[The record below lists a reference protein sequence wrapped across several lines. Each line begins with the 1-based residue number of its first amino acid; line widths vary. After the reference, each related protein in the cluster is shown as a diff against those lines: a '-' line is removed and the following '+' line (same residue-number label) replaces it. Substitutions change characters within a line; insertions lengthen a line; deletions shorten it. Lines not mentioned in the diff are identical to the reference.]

1 MVIWRQ
7 QVLEVG
13 MLMNNCNCKVR
24 ENIPSW
30 RLFSPLCVLDGC
42 PGLCYGNGRCTL
54 DQNGW
59 HCVCQ
64 VGWSGSGC
72 NVVMEM
78 VCADNLDN
86 DGGMIHN
93 SCVSVYLSHP
103 CLPFKSIVLV
113 CAFLFIPKCQC
124 LPVCSRHCSTLFIWS
139 SPVREQPLVLGAAGG
154 RECLWPDLP
163 SQDLLFAHKKQ
174 NKSVI
179 CNFMYLLSTLPHNP
193 VSRAEKQPRDTQMK
207 KPLCLSKCIQLLFYY
222 F

>member
-1 MVIWRQ
+1 
-7 QVLEVG
+7 
-13 MLMNNCNCKVR
+13 MLMNNCNCEIR

-30 RLFSPLCVLDGC
+30 RLFFFTLSILDGC

-103 CLPFKSIVLV
+103 WLPFKSIVLV
-113 CAFLFIPKCQC
+113 CAFLFITKCQC
-124 LPVCSRHCSTLFIWS
+124 LSVCSRQLFHWLHLKKHSVGTDPCAGCYWRQKVSVAISTI
-139 SPVREQPLVLGAAGG
+139 PVLVFF
-154 RECLWPDLP
+154 
-163 SQDLLFAHKKQ
+163 S
-174 NKSVI
+174 
-179 CNFMYLLSTLPHNP
+179 
-193 VSRAEKQPRDTQMK
+193 
-207 KPLCLSKCIQLLFYY
+207 
-222 F
+222 